1 MVLQR
6 GGNEII
12 TQLCIMNHRMNRMAN
27 KFGDKLDRLEN
38 QRVND
43 HANVQIR
50 PEQREFNVKR
60 VVR

>member
-6 GGNEII
+6 GDNKIV
-12 TQLCIMNHRMNRMAN
+12 TQLCIMNRMNWMAN
-27 KFGDKLDRLEN
+27 KYGDELDRLEN

-50 PEQREFNVKR
+50 PE
-60 VVR
+60 